1 MKSIIEALRLKVE
14 ENPQAVAISDSR
26 KILSRGCECVFSGHN
41 KRRLAALLGVMKR
54 RRFIVAVVLL
64 LLAGM
69 ACGACS
75 SGDHMYKPRRSHC
88 DCPTF

>member
-1 MKSIIEALRLKVE
+1 M
-14 ENPQAVAISDSR
+14 
-26 KILSRGCECVFSGHN
+26 SRGCECVFSWHN
-41 KRRLAALLGVMKR
+41 NSPSLPLLGVMKR

-75 SGDHMYKPRRSHC
+75 SGDHMYKHRRSHC

>member
-1 MKSIIEALRLKVE
+1 M
-14 ENPQAVAISDSR
+14 PQGR
-26 KILSRGCECVFSGHN
+26 ECVFSGHN

-75 SGDHMYKPRRSHC
+75 SGDHMYKHRRSHC